1 MPISKRHYRIKHLL
15 VLAFGGLALAIGL
28 PIYLYSNHVFVT
40 QLVADRGDAIND
52 LAKAVASVVAENLQ
66 ERQREITLL
75 TQTPLFR
82 TAALDDPALKANLER
97 VQKSYPH
104 YSWIGAADLN
114 GIVQSS
120 TDNILR
126 GVSVRERPWFI
137 HGLKGAFSGDLHEAL
152 LLSRLLPSPA
162 SGGQLYLID
171 FAAPLMDANGK
182 VRGVLG
188 THADWDWAADVIKVL
203 KPANAAQSRLEILI
217 VNRENRVIHP
227 EKYDGKVFVP
237 ASLTTERAF
246 VVGRWD
252 DGNEYVASMVPVQD
266 AASSMGWHIVVR
278 QPIEQTLGD
287 VQALQRVILGSAA
300 LSALIFIALVWWGA
314 TIFSRPLRQLADQ
327 ARRVEQGDEDMP
339 LTVSSRTVEINEVT
353 DALRGMASTLLSRKE
368 ALAESNVRLE
378 QTVAARTAELAK
390 ANDELRLLARQDTL
404 TRLPNRFAANERL
417 RSEFVLM
424 KRSHNVYAVLMMDID
439 FFKQVND
446 THGHAVGDQVLQ
458 WVANILR
465 ATLRESDFIARFGG
479 EEFLAL
485 LPSTTLKAACQ
496 VAEKLRQAVE
506 AAPDPVAGRITLSIG
521 IALASP
527 EQVDED
533 DAVRLAD
540 HWLYEAKKAGRN
552 RLAAEIL
559 G

>member
-1 MPISKRHYRIKHLL
+1 MPISKRHYRIKYLL

-28 PIYLYSNHVFVT
+28 PIYLYSNHVFVS
-40 QLVADRGDAIND
+40 QLVTDRGDAIND
-52 LAKAVASVVAENLQ
+52 LAKAVASVMAENLQ

-75 TQTPLFR
+75 TQTPLFK
-82 TAALDDPALKANLER
+82 TAALNDPELKANLER

-120 TDNILR
+120 TGNVLH

-152 LLSRLLPSPA
+152 LLSRLLPPPA
-162 SGGQLYLID
+162 AGGQLHLID
-171 FAAPLMDANGK
+171 FSAPLLDANGK

-188 THADWDWAADVIKVL
+188 THADWGWAADVVKVL
-203 KPANAAQSRLEILI
+203 KPVNAAQSRLEILI
-217 VNRENRVIHP
+217 VNGESRVIHP
-227 EKYDGKVFVP
+227 EKYDGKVFLP

-266 AASSMGWHIVVR
+266 AAPSMDWRIVVR
-278 QPIEQTLGD
+278 QPTGQTLGD
-287 VQALQRVILGSAA
+287 VQALQRVIMGSAA

-368 ALAESNVRLE
+368 ALAASNVRLE
-378 QTVAARTAELAK
+378 QTVAVRTAELAK
-390 ANDELRLLARQDTL
+390 ANEELRLLARQDTL

-424 KRSHNVYAVLMMDID
+424 KRSHNVYAVLMMDVD

-465 ATLRESDFIARFGG
+465 TTLRESDFIARFGG

-559 G
+559 I

>member
-15 VLAFGGLALAIGL
+15 VLAFGGLVLAIGL

-40 QLVADRGDAIND
+40 QLVTDRGDAIND

-82 TAALDDPALKANLER
+82 TAALDDPELKANLER

-120 TDNILR
+120 TGNILR

-152 LLSRLLPSPA
+152 LLSRLLPPPA
-162 SGGQLYLID
+162 GGGQLHLID
-171 FAAPLMDANGK
+171 FAAPLLDANGK

-188 THADWDWAADVIKVL
+188 THADWGWAVDVVKVL

-266 AASSMGWHIVVR
+266 DAPSMGWRIVVR
-278 QPIEQTLGD
+278 QPTGQTLGD
-287 VQALQRVILGSAA
+287 VQALQRVIMGSAA
-300 LSALIFIALVWWGA
+300 LSALLFIALVWWGA

-327 ARRVEQGDEDMP
+327 ARRIEQGNEDMP

-378 QTVAARTAELAK
+378 QTVAVRTAELAK
-390 ANDELRLLARQDTL
+390 ANEELRLLARQDTL

-424 KRSHNVYAVLMMDID
+424 KRSHNVYAVLMMDVD

-458 WVANILR
+458 WVANTLR
-465 ATLRESDFIARFGG
+465 TTLRESDFVARFGG

-521 IALASP
+521 VALASP

-533 DAVRLAD
+533 DAVRQAD

-559 G
+559 L

>member
-40 QLVADRGDAIND
+40 QLVTDRGDAIND

-75 TQTPLFR
+75 TQTPLFK

-120 TDNILR
+120 TGNILR

-152 LLSRLLPSPA
+152 LLSRLLPPPA
-162 SGGQLYLID
+162 GGGQLHLID
-171 FAAPLMDANGK
+171 FSAPLLDANGK

-188 THADWDWAADVIKVL
+188 THADWDWAVDVIKVL

-227 EKYDGKVFVP
+227 EKYDGLVFVP
-237 ASLTTERAF
+237 ASMTTERAF
-246 VVGRWD
+246 FVGRWA

-266 AASSMGWHIVVR
+266 ASPSMGWSIVVR
-278 QPIEQTLGD
+278 QPTEQTLGD
-287 VQALQRVILGSAA
+287 VQALQRVIMGSAA

-327 ARRVEQGDEDMP
+327 ARRIEQGDENMP

-390 ANDELRLLARQDTL
+390 ANEELRLLARQDAL

-424 KRSHNVYAVLMMDID
+424 KRSHNVYAVLMMDVD

-465 ATLRESDFIARFGG
+465 TTLRESDFIARFGG

-506 AAPDPVAGRITLSIG
+506 SAPDPVAGRITLSIG
-521 IALASP
+521 IALASL
-527 EQVDED
+527 EQADED

>member
-1 MPISKRHYRIKHLL
+1 VPISKRHYRIKHLL

-40 QLVADRGDAIND
+40 QLVTDRGDAIND

-104 YSWIGAADLN
+104 YSWIGAADLD
-114 GIVQSS
+114 GVVQSATS
-120 TDNILR
+120 NILR

-137 HGLKGAFSGDLHEAL
+137 HGLKGAFSGDVHEAL
-152 LLSRLLPSPA
+152 LLSRFLPPPA
-162 SGGQLYLID
+162 RGGPLHLID
-171 FAAPLMDANGK
+171 FAAPLLDANGK
-182 VRGVLG
+182 VRGVLA
-188 THADWDWAADVIKVL
+188 THADWGWAVDVVKVL
-203 KPANAAQSRLEILI
+203 KPANAAQSSLEILI

-227 EKYDGKVFVP
+227 EKYDDPVFVP
-237 ASLTTERAF
+237 ASLTTEHAF

-266 AASSMGWHIVVR
+266 ATSSMGWHIVVR
-278 QPIEQTLGD
+278 QPTRQTMGD
-287 VQALQRVILGSAA
+287 VQALQRVIMGSAA
-300 LSALIFIALVWWGA
+300 LSVLIFIVLVWWGA

-327 ARRVEQGDEDMP
+327 ARKIEQGDENML

-378 QTVAARTAELAK
+378 QTVAVRTAELAK
-390 ANDELRLLARQDTL
+390 ANEELRLLARQDTL

-424 KRSHNVYAVLMMDID
+424 KRSHNVYAVLMMDVD
-439 FFKQVND
+439 YFKQVND

-465 ATLRESDFIARFGG
+465 TTLRESDFIARFGG

-506 AAPDPVAGRITLSIG
+506 SAPDPVAGRITLSIG

-527 EQVDED
+527 EQADED
-533 DAVRLAD
+533 DAVRRAD

-559 G
+559 V